1 MPPSSFP
8 FHQAGP
14 HNILRPMKK
23 LTFLITHYPKTIIF
37 LNFLVIGLLSLPIY
51 RININP
57 DLQALIPADDPDV
70 IRMEEL
76 EEEFG
81 GLDVIVIS
89 YHGED
94 VFSGEALEMID
105 RLTSDLEVLPQ
116 VDQIISLT
124 NYESILSDDESMTVD
139 KFIQTFPKT
148 KSESKSLGAKAV
160 ADPMLGRLLVSED
173 REYTAIII
181 YSNSD
186 ADEVVTVDTIEAVLR
201 PYQDQNYDLKLG
213 GMPVIRSQ
221 ISKDIGHDTR
231 TFIPA
236 GMVLIALLLFFSFR
250 SRRGVVLPLLVVL
263 LSIMG
268 TLGLMAW
275 FGLMLSVISS
285 IMPIMLI
292 AVASAYGIHIITRY
306 FEDCAELPAE
316 ADSKEVV
323 SSVIEHMLRPLF
335 LAALT
340 TVIGFLSLLSH
351 ILPASREVGVLTAF
365 GVVLAFGLSITFIPA
380 VLVLIKKPSL
390 DRQNKNTANRLLS
403 RILVNIGRLVFH
415 HRNFIFI
422 VFALITIVAAVGIP
436 KVELDSNPLNYYA
449 PESNVRVIN
458 HIIEEHFGGSTT
470 MSVVVEGD
478 IKSPAIL
485 NQLDQIQNFLE
496 EREGVGYTLA
506 ITDFIKL
513 MNQSM
518 NGGDPVFYKIPDSRQ
533 LVSQYLLLYSW
544 ESSDGY
550 LDSYVDYDYQ
560 TAQIV
565 VRLNT
570 MDVYYMVELQ
580 AELNQFLNENIH
592 VDNQPQSEGYA
603 VLLGNLMPMMVKG
616 QMRSLVLSV
625 LLAAMVTGLVFRSLA
640 AALISAM
647 PLAFAIAV
655 VFGLMGY
662 LGIYL
667 NTATSMLSSIMIG
680 IGIDYTIHFLFRFRT
695 EIRKGLSDEDAIV
708 KTLSTTGQGIMING
722 FSVMMGFA
730 VCMLSTFIPIFFFG
744 WLISVSIF
752 MCLIAA
758 LTLLPLVLI
767 LTRPKFIF
775 LK

>member
-1 MPPSSFP
+1 
-8 FHQAGP
+8 
-14 HNILRPMKK
+14 MKK
-23 LTFLITHYPKTIIF
+23 FTTLITHYPKTIIF
-37 LNFLVIGLLSLPIY
+37 INFLVITLLSLPIY
-51 RININP
+51 RIHINP

-81 GLDVIVIS
+81 GLDVILVS
-89 YHGED
+89 YHADD
-94 VFSGEALEMID
+94 VFAGEGLKMIDDLTYDLEALPQID
-105 RLTSDLEVLPQ
+105 H
-116 VDQIISLT
+116 IISLT
-124 NYESILSDDESMTVD
+124 NYESITSDDESMTVD
-139 KFIQTFPKT
+139 KFIEDFPQ
-148 KSESKSLGAKAV
+148 SQVESDSLARSAI

-181 YSNSD
+181 YSNPE
-186 ADEVVTVDTIEAVLR
+186 ADEVTTVDTLKRVLL
-201 PYQDQNYDLKLG
+201 PYQNANHDLRLG

-221 ISKDIGHDTR
+221 MSDDIAHDTR

-236 GMVLIALLLFFSFR
+236 GMILIAFLLYFSFR
-250 SRRGVVLPLLVVL
+250 SRRGVALPLLVVL

-292 AVASAYGIHIITRY
+292 AIASAYGIHIITRY
-306 FEDCAELPAE
+306 FEDCAELPDD
-316 ADSKEVV
+316 ADNKKIVT
-323 SSVIEHMLRPLF
+323 SVIEHMMRPLF

-365 GVVLAFGLSITFIPA
+365 GVVLAFGISITFIPA
-380 VLVLIKKPSL
+380 VLVLTKKPSSE
-390 DRQNKNTANRLLS
+390 RQNKNTANRLLS
-403 RILVNIGRLVFH
+403 RILVGMGRLVFH
-415 HRNFIFI
+415 HRNIIFAA
-422 VFALITIVAAVGIP
+422 FALLTIIAAIGIP
-436 KVELDSNPLNYYA
+436 KVELDSNPLNYYS

-458 HIIEEHFGGSTT
+458 NIIEERFGGSTT
-470 MSVVVEGD
+470 MSVVIEGD
-478 IKSPAIL
+478 IKSPDVL
-485 NQLDQIQNFLE
+485 NQVDQIQKFLE
-496 EREGVGYTLA
+496 GRQGVGYTLA
-506 ITDFIKL
+506 ITDFVKL

-518 NGGDPVFYKIPDSRQ
+518 NGGDPAYYTIPDSRQ

-550 LDSYVDYDYQ
+550 LDAYVDYDYR

-565 VRLNT
+565 IRLNT
-570 MDVYYMVELQ
+570 MDVYYMVDLQ
-580 AELNQFLNENIH
+580 EELNQFLNENIK
-592 VDNQPQSEGYA
+592 VDNQPKSEGYA

-625 LLAAMVTGLVFRSLA
+625 IFAALVTGLVFRSLS

-647 PLAFAIAV
+647 PLAFAIAG

-695 EIRKGLSDEDAIV
+695 EIRKGFSDEEAII
-708 KTLSTTGQGIMING
+708 KTLSTTGQGIIING

-730 VCMLSTFIPIFFFG
+730 VCMLSTFIPIYFFG

-775 LK
+775 DR